1 MRNLRLRRRD
11 LLRMAPGAGALTVGM
26 LVCRPAGAFK
36 LEELPATSN
45 MARLYATR
53 CGLPA
58 EHHDIITVLR
68 ARLAEQRA
76 AGGAADTEVAE
87 CPLCG
92 CRVIVTADDER
103 IEPLER

>member
-11 LLRMAPGAGALTVGM
+11 LLRMAPGAGVLTAGM

-53 CGLPA
+53 CGLLT
-58 EHHDIITVLR
+58 EHRDIITALK
-68 ARLAEQRA
+68 ARLAEDRA
-76 AGGAADTEVAE
+76 TGGAADTEVAE